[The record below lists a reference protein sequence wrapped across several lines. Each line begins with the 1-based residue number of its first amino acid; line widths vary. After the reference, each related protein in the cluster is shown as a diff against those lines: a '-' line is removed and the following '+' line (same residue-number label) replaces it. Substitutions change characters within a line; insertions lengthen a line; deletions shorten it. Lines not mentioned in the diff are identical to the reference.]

1 MRGTLTIIAVLAA
14 VAPLPAQ
21 QLDVPPGRWWAE
33 PQVVELLDLS
43 AEQQETIR
51 DLVYDHA
58 RRMIDLKA
66 DVERAGLDLAE
77 SVKRDDFDPAAVR
90 KAHAAFQS
98 ARSKLENERFEML
111 LAVRGVLSAEQWNAI
126 QEMQRLQGKRWP
138 GRPGAQ
144 LPPGSSRKPRI
155 RNQE

>member
-1 MRGTLTIIAVLAA
+1 MKGTLTIIAVLAA
-14 VAPLPAQ
+14 VAPLAAQ

-33 PQVVELLDLS
+33 PRVVERLNLS
-43 AEQQETIR
+43 DEQQETIR

-90 KAHAAFQS
+90 TAHAAFQS
-98 ARSKLENERFEML
+98 ARSKLESERFEML
-111 LAVRGVLSAEQWNAI
+111 LAVRGVLSAEQWASI
-126 QEMQRLQGKRWP
+126 QEMQLQQGKRRP

-144 LPPGSSRKPRI
+144 MPPGANREPRI
-155 RNQE
+155 RN

>member
-14 VAPLPAQ
+14 FAPLAAQ
-21 QLDVPPGRWWAE
+21 QLDVPPGRWGAE
-33 PQVVELLDLS
+33 PQVVERLDLS
-43 AEQQETIR
+43 DEQQETIR

-77 SVKRDDFDPAAVR
+77 SVKRDEFDPAAVR
-90 KAHAAFQS
+90 TAHAAFQR

-111 LAVRGVLSAEQWNAI
+111 LAVRGVLSAEQWASI
-126 QEMQRLQGKRWP
+126 QEMQHQQGKR
-138 GRPGAQ
+138 GQRRPGAQ
-144 LPPGSSRKPRI
+144 LPPGPKREPPI
-155 RNQE
+155 RN

>member
-1 MRGTLTIIAVLAA
+1 MRGTLTMFAVLAA
-14 VAPLPAQ
+14 VAPLAAQ

-66 DVERAGLDLAE
+66 DVERAGLDLAG

-126 QEMQRLQGKRWP
+126 QERQRLQGKRWP

-144 LPPGSSRKPRI
+144 LPPGSNREPRI

>member
-14 VAPLPAQ
+14 FAPLAAQ

-33 PQVVELLDLS
+33 PQVVERLNLS

-111 LAVRGVLSAEQWNAI
+111 LAVRGVLSAEQWASI
-126 QEMQRLQGKRWP
+126 QEMQLQQGKRWP
-138 GRPGAQ
+138 RRPGAQ
-144 LPPGSSRKPRI
+144 RPPGERPPGRK
-155 RNQE
+155 

>member
-1 MRGTLTIIAVLAA
+1 MKGTLTIIAVLAA
-14 VAPLPAQ
+14 FAPLSAQ

-33 PQVVELLDLS
+33 PQVVERLNLS
-43 AEQQETIR
+43 DEQQETIR

-90 KAHAAFQS
+90 TAHAAFQS

-111 LAVRGVLSAEQWNAI
+111 LAVRGVLSAEQWASI
-126 QEMQRLQGKRWP
+126 QEMQRQQGKRWQR
-138 GRPGAQ
+138 RPGAQ
-144 LPPGSSRKPRI
+144 RPPGERPPGRK
-155 RNQE
+155 

>member
-14 VAPLPAQ
+14 VAPLAAQ

-33 PQVVELLDLS
+33 PQVVERLNLS
-43 AEQQETIR
+43 DEQQETIR

-77 SVKRDDFDPAAVR
+77 SIKRDEFDPAAVR
-90 KAHAAFQS
+90 TAHAAFQS

-111 LAVRGVLSAEQWNAI
+111 LAVRGVLSAEQWASI
-126 QEMQRLQGKRWP
+126 QEMQLQQGKRWP
-138 GRPGAQ
+138 RRPGGQ
-144 LPPGSSRKPRI
+144 VPPGPSREPRI
-155 RNQE
+155 RN

>member
-1 MRGTLTIIAVLAA
+1 MRGTLTIIAVLA
-14 VAPLPAQ
+14 VLAPLAAQ
-21 QLDVPPGRWWAE
+21 ELDVPPGRWWAE
-33 PQVVELLDLS
+33 PQVVERLNLS
-43 AEQQETIR
+43 DEQQETIR

-111 LAVRGVLSAEQWNAI
+111 LAVRGVLSAEQWASI
-126 QEMQRLQGKRWP
+126 QEMQLQQGKRWP
-138 GRPGAQ
+138 RRPGAQ
-144 LPPGSSRKPRI
+144 RPPGERPPGRK
-155 RNQE
+155 

>member
-14 VAPLPAQ
+14 VAPLAAQ

-111 LAVRGVLSAEQWNAI
+111 LGVRLQLSPEQWD
-126 QEMQRLQGKRWP
+126 ELQALHREVRRNLADLPDHRP
-138 GRPGAQ
+138 GRPGQ
-144 LPPGSSRKPRI
+144 PLPNRPR
-155 RNQE
+155 